1 MLPEFRQHIEQFVKW
16 VRRRNPT
23 AHTWQDYHCDLHQF
37 ADIIGSKSLK
47 EITYKEIDSFIEI
60 QISQGRKAAT
70 INRRLAAVA
79 SLYKY
84 YMIEDDELDCPV
96 IKYRHTLRHE
106 QRLPRSVPEAELDKL
121 FAVIETVR
129 DEAIFLL
136 MLRCGLRISEV
147 VKMTLADLF
156 LDEDKPR
163 LVVHGKNGRDRSV
176 YLSGQ
181 AETAVRGYLAQ
192 RPTIDLEALF
202 VNCRNEPLT
211 TMGIQKRLEKYRRL
225 AGVQITAHQ
234 LRHNFANDLVL
245 ADVPV
250 TSIQKLLG
258 HAWVGTTQIYIAA
271 NDPKVKADFFSAI
284 EKMRGWS

>member
-1 MLPEFRQHIEQFVKW
+1 MLPEFRQQIEQFVNW

-37 ADIIGSKSLK
+37 ADTIGNKSLK
-47 EITYKEIDSFIEI
+47 EISYKEIDSFIEI
-60 QISQGRKAAT
+60 QINQELKAST

-96 IKYRHTLRHE
+96 IKHRHTLRPE
-106 QRLPRSVPEAELDKL
+106 QKLPRAVPEDELKKL
-121 FAVIETVR
+121 FAVITDAR
-129 DEAIFLL
+129 DTAIFLL
-136 MLRCGLRISEV
+136 MLRCGLRISE
-147 VKMTLADLF
+147 
-156 LDEDKPR
+156 
-163 LVVHGKNGRDRSV
+163 DRSV
-176 YLSGQ
+176 YLSGKTE
-181 AETAVRGYLAQ
+181 AAVRNYLAI
-192 RPTIDLEALF
+192 RPDIDLNAVF
-202 VNCRNEPLT
+202 INCRNQPLT
-211 TMGIQKRLEKYRRL
+211 TMGIQKRLEKYREM
-225 AGVQITAHQ
+225 AGIYLTAHQ

-271 NDPKVKADFFSAI
+271 NDPKVKADFFTAI
-284 EKMRGWS
+284 EKLQGWG